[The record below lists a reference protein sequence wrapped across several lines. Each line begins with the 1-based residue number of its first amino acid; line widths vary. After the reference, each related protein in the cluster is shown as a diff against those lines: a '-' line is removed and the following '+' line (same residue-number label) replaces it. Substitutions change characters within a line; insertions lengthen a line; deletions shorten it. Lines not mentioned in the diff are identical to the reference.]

1 MAPATSLQFLELP
14 GSNGFIHGLYGLEAC
29 AIRGLIR
36 VQHNPL
42 KPLRIKRLW
51 LSLRGLLWT
60 RFLDTVVT
68 FDMVR
73 REKVLF
79 EEHIDLLQD
88 AEIDLDELSALGGML
103 DVPFEIAW
111 PLHEPLTSGHG
122 PSNQLLPP
130 SCAIFG
136 QSGSLHHYQ
145 AQVEYTLAASLIEST
160 LSRSVS
166 GTLSQEPKSNDTEV
180 VGRDAPMSGLRLGL
194 TSSLSVAAASLGLG
208 SFFAIPTR
216 TCVLP
221 LSPFCVYDARMLPAI
236 MHPDPR
242 RWRSSPGMVPI
253 EYDIEVGPIV
263 LGPNDPIR
271 FAYRM
276 IVDNESARQ
285 GVRVSK
291 VSFILKET
299 HILGEDRCCMLDDQQ
314 QYYAVHRPPA
324 RVKGVTELLRW
335 EHTEYNPTKQTR
347 SASTSKSGAGP
358 PQHPSSSSLGGTSS
372 APWSSSS
379 TYLQPPQQAQGGRSD
394 ESTTFELLPLREPQ
408 KSMEVMSRPGTRD
421 GAGDGIYVENE
432 YTLHVPSLGG
442 FTPSTAK
449 PVIPTD
455 DYICRKPN
463 PRDAILQVRHS
474 VLVTIDFVGAER
486 ISIESGAYLLSV
498 GHDECARVLDE
509 HPEILPP
516 LDYDKIVGVE
526 IWVPEYSVKDPDL
539 VDTSAVDAEEM
550 SVSESSLSNSRY
562 HSDTTSHHESQD
574 TASTIDTAPH
584 ALVEPPRNIPDSP
597 TPRYEDV
604 VNAPPPSRAYTPT
617 DSLSSLDRS
626 ESRSCSNID
635 MSLELP
641 KLLHSMDLEYAHQCS
656 HPIESQRQHID
667 DEMVCEEA
675 HRSDLNKSIGKAAAT
690 TTVASSPMLDPLS
703 QFASE
708 PISIAPLEEA
718 LEEAM
723 HTRLELHIRLPTCHD
738 RAARYSQPRSY
749 NHIYRGNDNGNSRD
763 SDHHDDDPSSHPPFP
778 TDVNGIDHVQCDPV
792 RSNGRLRGM
801 SSQSPS

>member
-1 MAPATSLQFLELP
+1 
-14 GSNGFIHGLYGLEAC
+14 
-29 AIRGLIR
+29 
-36 VQHNPL
+36 
-42 KPLRIKRLW
+42 
-51 LSLRGLLWT
+51 
-60 RFLDTVVT
+60 
-68 FDMVR
+68 MVR

-208 SFFAIPTR
+208 
-216 TCVLP
+216 
-221 LSPFCVYDARMLPAI
+221 
-236 MHPDPR
+236 
-242 RWRSSPGMVPI
+242 WRSSPGMVPI

-285 GVRVSK
+285 
-291 VSFILKET
+291 
-299 HILGEDRCCMLDDQQ
+299 
-314 QYYAVHRPPA
+314 A

-463 PRDAILQVRHS
+463 PRDAILQ
-474 VLVTIDFVGAER
+474 
-486 ISIESGAYLLSV
+486 SGAYLLSV

-584 ALVEPPRNIPDSP
+584 ALVEPPRSRLVMLGEDMSSDSYASMDPNHFSIDIPDSP

-763 SDHHDDDPSSHPPFP
+763 SDHHDDDPSSHLHF
-778 TDVNGIDHVQCDPV
+778 H
-792 RSNGRLRGM
+792 RM
-801 SSQSPS
+801 

>member
-208 SFFAIPTR
+208 
-216 TCVLP
+216 
-221 LSPFCVYDARMLPAI
+221 
-236 MHPDPR
+236 
-242 RWRSSPGMVPI
+242 WRSSPGMVPI

-299 HILGEDRCCMLDDQQ
+299 HILGKIGVACWTTNNNTMLFTD
-314 QYYAVHRPPA
+314 
-324 RVKGVTELLRW
+324 
-335 EHTEYNPTKQTR
+335 
-347 SASTSKSGAGP
+347 
-358 PQHPSSSSLGGTSS
+358 
-372 APWSSSS
+372 
-379 TYLQPPQQAQGGRSD
+379 LQRGS
-394 ESTTFELLPLREPQ
+394 RE
-408 KSMEVMSRPGTRD
+408 
-421 GAGDGIYVENE
+421 
-432 YTLHVPSLGG
+432 
-442 FTPSTAK
+442 
-449 PVIPTD
+449 
-455 DYICRKPN
+455 
-463 PRDAILQVRHS
+463 
-474 VLVTIDFVGAER
+474 
-486 ISIESGAYLLSV
+486 
-498 GHDECARVLDE
+498 
-509 HPEILPP
+509 
-516 LDYDKIVGVE
+516 
-526 IWVPEYSVKDPDL
+526 
-539 VDTSAVDAEEM
+539 
-550 SVSESSLSNSRY
+550 
-562 HSDTTSHHESQD
+562 
-574 TASTIDTAPH
+574 
-584 ALVEPPRNIPDSP
+584 
-597 TPRYEDV
+597 
-604 VNAPPPSRAYTPT
+604 
-617 DSLSSLDRS
+617 
-626 ESRSCSNID
+626 
-635 MSLELP
+635 
-641 KLLHSMDLEYAHQCS
+641 
-656 HPIESQRQHID
+656 
-667 DEMVCEEA
+667 
-675 HRSDLNKSIGKAAAT
+675 
-690 TTVASSPMLDPLS
+690 
-703 QFASE
+703 
-708 PISIAPLEEA
+708 
-718 LEEAM
+718 
-723 HTRLELHIRLPTCHD
+723 
-738 RAARYSQPRSY
+738 
-749 NHIYRGNDNGNSRD
+749 
-763 SDHHDDDPSSHPPFP
+763 
-778 TDVNGIDHVQCDPV
+778 
-792 RSNGRLRGM
+792 
-801 SSQSPS
+801 

>member
-1 MAPATSLQFLELP
+1 
-14 GSNGFIHGLYGLEAC
+14 
-29 AIRGLIR
+29 
-36 VQHNPL
+36 
-42 KPLRIKRLW
+42 
-51 LSLRGLLWT
+51 
-60 RFLDTVVT
+60 
-68 FDMVR
+68 
-73 REKVLF
+73 
-79 EEHIDLLQD
+79 
-88 AEIDLDELSALGGML
+88 
-103 DVPFEIAW
+103 
-111 PLHEPLTSGHG
+111 
-122 PSNQLLPP
+122 
-130 SCAIFG
+130 
-136 QSGSLHHYQ
+136 
-145 AQVEYTLAASLIEST
+145 
-160 LSRSVS
+160 
-166 GTLSQEPKSNDTEV
+166 
-180 VGRDAPMSGLRLGL
+180 
-194 TSSLSVAAASLGLG
+194 
-208 SFFAIPTR
+208 
-216 TCVLP
+216 
-221 LSPFCVYDARMLPAI
+221 
-236 MHPDPR
+236 
-242 RWRSSPGMVPI
+242 
-253 EYDIEVGPIV
+253 
-263 LGPNDPIR
+263 
-271 FAYRM
+271 
-276 IVDNESARQ
+276 
-285 GVRVSK
+285 
-291 VSFILKET
+291 
-299 HILGEDRCCMLDDQQ
+299 
-314 QYYAVHRPPA
+314 
-324 RVKGVTELLRW
+324 
-335 EHTEYNPTKQTR
+335 
-347 SASTSKSGAGP
+347 
-358 PQHPSSSSLGGTSS
+358 
-372 APWSSSS
+372 
-379 TYLQPPQQAQGGRSD
+379 
-394 ESTTFELLPLREPQ
+394 
-408 KSMEVMSRPGTRD
+408 MEVMSRPGTRD

-463 PRDAILQVRHS
+463 PRDAILQ
-474 VLVTIDFVGAER
+474 
-486 ISIESGAYLLSV
+486 SGAYLLSV

-584 ALVEPPRNIPDSP
+584 ALVEPPRSRLVMLGEDMSSDSYASMDPNHFSIDIPDSP
-597 TPRYEDV
+597 TP
-604 VNAPPPSRAYTPT
+604 
-617 DSLSSLDRS
+617 RS

-763 SDHHDDDPSSHPPFP
+763 SDHHDDDPSSHLIS